1 MGKSLSLPRQLGILA
16 IESSWEDYSVKKLVS
31 FKTGLHPVNFANKLP
46 RAKRIEQIFL
56 RSLWSGKGE
65 NPSEMCCSV
74 AIQTEFLTQ
83 KIMVNWS
90 TFLTMNCYILV
101 GLPSVEANLKKDDLL
116 KYGISDF
123 FTKEILQICSEVSF
137 NLCLILIDHY
147 LSSSLWRNSLI
158 KIDYRPVFFF
168 INHGTL
174 KALKMSLI

>member
-83 KIMVNWS
+83 KIMVII
-90 TFLTMNCYILV
+90 LIMNCYILV
-101 GLPSVEANLKKDDLL
+101 GLPSVEANLKKDD
-116 KYGISDF
+116 
-123 FTKEILQICSEVSF
+123 
-137 NLCLILIDHY
+137 
-147 LSSSLWRNSLI
+147 
-158 KIDYRPVFFF
+158 
-168 INHGTL
+168 
-174 KALKMSLI
+174 

>member
-1 MGKSLSLPRQLGILA
+1 M
-16 IESSWEDYSVKKLVS
+16 S

-83 KIMVNWS
+83 KIKVNLS
-90 TFLTMNCYILV
+90 TFLIMNCYILV

-137 NLCLILIDHY
+137 NPCLISIDHY

-158 KIDYRPVFFF
+158 KIDYRPVFL